1 MFNLLNILF
10 VISANLKKRLM
21 NPEARARV
29 LANTSDKYRLDE
41 SKRPKD
47 SGAPSESFRKLNV
60 D

>member
-1 MFNLLNILF
+1 MFNLLNILS
-10 VISANLKKRLM
+10 VISANMKKRLM

-41 SKRPKD
+41 SKRPKEN
-47 SGAPSESFRKLNV
+47 APSESFRKLNV